1 MFIVAPVPFVDE
13 QIPIHSRSGRTIKI
27 DRMNKLVN
35 RMLPV
40 NRRRKNKI
48 YGRRNK

>member
-1 MFIVAPVPFVDE
+1 MFIVAPLQFLDE
-13 QIPIHSRSGRTIKI
+13 QMPIHSRRGRTIKI
-27 DRMNKLVN
+27 DMMNKLVN
-35 RMLPV
+35 RVLPV